1 MYLVCNV
8 SGELKVFW
16 KLTQSLK
23 VSWIHFST
31 SSLVIFFLC
40 QKKER
45 KDDGFQAKNC
55 RNAHKECKKRIFD
68 MQTLL
73 CCFFSSFLGSLNSLS
88 HSHILL
94 NHFKNFHSSIYDFY
108 TECLSYFAAA
118 AEVCNVTWILFIIS
132 ESTDESSA
140 DLHIIGF
147 WR

>member
-1 MYLVCNV
+1 MM
-8 SGELKVFW
+8 VFRP
-16 KLTQSLK
+16 KIAEMHIRSARKEFLICRL
-23 VSWIHFST
+23 FS
-31 SSLVIFFLC
+31 
-40 QKKER
+40 
-45 KDDGFQAKNC
+45 A
-55 RNAHKECKKRIFD
+55 A
-68 MQTLL
+68 
-73 CCFFSSFLGSLNSLS
+73 FFSSFLGSLNSLS

-132 ESTDESSA
+132 ESADESSA